1 MYADY
6 GDGELAGMDVRGY
19 RHYGDGWEGATWRL
33 ENTNGEIKAGPFSLG
48 SGESGTQAFSISS
61 TGLFT
66 PAAADTDTDTV
77 GNVHKQDAFLLLGVS
92 FVSPVVIIYI
102 FEGITL
108 ACGQRQL
115 SSPSGTA
122 TGLAWHKMHHSHIS
136 HIPGLVLI
144 VLPFSLVH
152 DLLALALWVLSGFHF
167 GRSMPYSR
175 HRVSKDFIRWF
186 PERVDSEWARQHAGA
201 VRSNPL
207 LSAQQTTT
215 TAMGAEATAAIS
227 VTI

>member
-1 MYADY
+1 MYD
-6 GDGELAGMDVRGY
+6 D
-19 RHYGDGWEGATWRL
+19 YGDGWEGATWRL
-33 ENTNGEIKAGPFSLG
+33 ESTNGEIKAGPFSLG
-48 SGESGTQAFSISS
+48 SGPQGRFGSGGSGTQAFSISS
-61 TGLFT
+61 TGLVT
-66 PAAADTDTDTV
+66 ADPDTV
-77 GNVHKQDAFLLLGVS
+77 GNEHQSLTWEWGSKQDAFLLLGVS

-102 FEGITL
+102 CEGITL
-108 ACGQRQL
+108 ACGQRQF

-152 DLLALALWVLSGFHF
+152 DLLALALWMLSGFHF

-186 PERVDSEWARQHAGA
+186 PERLDSEWARQHAVA

-215 TAMGAEATAAIS
+215 TAMGTEATAAIS